1 MKKTLLVMGGD
12 KRMEYAAE
20 ALAAEFD
27 VYTYG
32 FSKSRPIWELRQ
44 ADILVLPYFSLSGE
58 YLNAPQ
64 LTHKVPAVS
73 ALDMLR
79 YGGTLF
85 GGGLNDE
92 FLSYCTERC
101 AMVYDFFDDEDL
113 TLKNA
118 DLTAEG
124 ALELVIKETEIAA
137 SGSNTLILGFGRV
150 GKACAKLFSAVG
162 SDVAVAAR
170 SQEARKAADELG
182 YHSCDFNCADA
193 FRNADVV
200 INTVPLTV
208 LNPERL
214 ELMKKDSLILD
225 LASAPYGTDFEA
237 ANELGIRAMTAPG
250 LPGKTA
256 PKTAGKL
263 IAESISKRISMPA
276 KGGGL
281 DG

>member
-12 KRMEYAAE
+12 RRMEYAAD

-32 FSKSRPIWELRQ
+32 FSNSRPIWELKQ

-64 LTHKVPAVS
+64 LSHKVPAVS

-85 GGGLNDE
+85 GGGLSDE
-92 FLSYCTERC
+92 FLSYCAERC
-101 AMVYDFFDDEDL
+101 AKVYDFFDDEDL

-124 ALELVIKETEIAA
+124 ALELVIKETDSAVL
-137 SGSNTLILGFGRV
+137 GSNTLILGFGRV

-162 SDVAVAAR
+162 SEVSVAAR
-170 SQEARKAADELG
+170 SESARAAADELG
-182 YHSCDFNCADA
+182 HLSCVFDCEDAYRAADI
-193 FRNADVV
+193 V
-200 INTVPLTV
+200 INTVPQTV
-208 LNPERL
+208 LTRERL
-214 ELMKKDSLILD
+214 GLMKKDAMVLD

-237 ANELGIRAMTAPG
+237 AKEFGIKALTAPG

-263 IAESISKRISMPA
+263 IAESISRRVKEGER
-276 KGGGL
+276 GG
-281 DG
+281 